1 MTKDIRRVDDMRSYR
16 DLSIKHKVQ
25 SIVMV
30 ISAVALL
37 VATVVYTL
45 YDRST
50 FLRAKTQDLDAA
62 AQMIAL
68 NSTAAMSFGDPKSA
82 TEVLAALQ
90 AKPNVI
96 HAAVYDKRGRVFATY
111 SRNAAQRSSS
121 PPPTEAEAAAMVR
134 SNMVSFQPV
143 TLNGESI
150 GTIFIE
156 EDLTDLHDRQRRFL
170 EIDSLVLL
178 VSLVVAFLLSTRLQ
192 RVISGPIRELSDT
205 ASSVTTQENYS
216 IRATKRGNDEI
227 GLLFDQFN
235 SMLDRLQQRDIAL
248 RRAHDN
254 LEKRVAERTSYVN
267 ALIQNSPLGILVL
280 DSEQKVQLCNSAF
293 EKLFDCA
300 REGIVGKPI
309 DNLFADVEPLIEA
322 HRLAVDETPT
332 NLVVRLQRKNQSV
345 LDLELHLVGLM
356 VNGELLGSLGLYQDI
371 SVRKRAEDEMQ
382 RAKMAAEE
390 ASRAKSEFLA
400 NMSHEIRTPL
410 NGVMGMTDLALDTEL
425 TREQRE
431 YLDTVKMS
439 ADSLLKVINDILDF
453 SKIEAGKVELDMA
466 DFDLRDNVEGIL
478 KTLALRAGEKGL
490 ELLCEIAPEVPGI
503 VRGDSSRLDQ
513 IIINL
518 VNNAIKFTQDG
529 EVALKVQ
536 LETKE
541 GEDCILHFTVTDTGI
556 GISREKQKIIFDP
569 FTQADSST
577 TRKYGGTGLGL
588 TISARLVAMM
598 GGTIWVESEIGKG
611 AKFHFTTRMVSQGDR
626 SGAITSPEVLRN
638 VKVLVVDDN
647 SANRRILEA
656 MLLHWEMN
664 STSVEGGAQA
674 LKEVSDAQRE
684 GRPYAL
690 ILMDVHMP
698 KMDGFEVVERIR
710 DTPESPAPMILM
722 LTSAG
727 HRGDAELC
735 RKLGIAAYLMKP
747 IRQSELR
754 EAIARVLGEREQT
767 RAIAPAASPNLQE
780 ARHPDRVLRILV
792 AEDNIVNQRL
802 AVRLLEK
809 RGHRVVVAGNGR
821 EALEALAKDTF
832 DLVFMDVQMPEVDGF
847 EATAGIRK
855 REEGTGRHQAVIA
868 LTAHAMKEDRER
880 CLAGGM
886 DDYLTKPIGPRELDE
901 VLEKYIA
908 LRREA
913 ADALEILG
921 LRP

>member
-1 MTKDIRRVDDMRSYR
+1 MRSYL
-16 DLSIKHKVQ
+16 DLSIKQKVQ

-37 VATVVYTL
+37 VATVVFTL

-50 FLRAKTQDLDAA
+50 FLRAKTQDLNAA

-82 TEVLAALQ
+82 TEILAALQ
-90 AKPNVI
+90 AKTNVI
-96 HAAVYDKRGRVFATY
+96 NAAIYDKRGHVFATY
-111 SRNAAQRSSS
+111 SRNAGQPNSS
-121 PPPTEAEAAAMVR
+121 PPPTQAEAAAIVR
-134 SNMVSFQPV
+134 SNMVLFQPV

-156 EDLTDLHDRQRRFL
+156 ADLTDLHGRQRRYL

-178 VSLVVAFLLSTRLQ
+178 VSLAVAFLLSTRLQ

-205 ASSVTTQENYS
+205 ASSVTTLENYS
-216 IRATKRGNDEI
+216 IRATKRSNDEI

-235 SMLDRLQQRDIAL
+235 GMLDRLQQRDIAL
-248 RRAHDN
+248 QRAHDN

-293 EKLFDCA
+293 EKLFEYA
-300 REGIVGKPI
+300 QEGIVGKSI
-309 DNLFADVEPLIEA
+309 ASLFADVEPLVEA
-322 HRLAVDETPT
+322 HRLAVDETPI
-332 NLVVRLQRKNQSV
+332 NLTVRMQRQDRSV
-345 LDLELHLVGLM
+345 LDLELHIVGLM

-371 SVRKRAEDEMQ
+371 SARKRGEEEMQ

-425 TREQRE
+425 NREQRE

-439 ADSLLKVINDILDF
+439 ADALLKVINDILDF
-453 SKIEAGKVELDMA
+453 SKIEAGKVELDSA

-478 KTLALRAGEKGL
+478 RTLALKADEKGL

-513 IIINL
+513 VIINL
-518 VNNAIKFTQDG
+518 VSNAIKFTEEG
-529 EVALKVQ
+529 EVVLRVQ
-536 LETKE
+536 LETKK
-541 GEDCILHFTVTDTGI
+541 GEECILHFTVTDTGI
-556 GISREKQKIIFDP
+556 GVPPEKQNIIFDP

-588 TISARLVAMM
+588 TISARLVGMM
-598 GGTIWVESEIGKG
+598 GGTIWMQSEVGKG
-611 AKFHFTTRMVSQGDR
+611 ATFHFTTRMLIQGHR
-626 SGAITSPEVLRN
+626 TGTTATPEVLRN
-638 VKVLVVDDN
+638 IKVLVVDDN
-647 SANRRILEA
+647 RTNRRILDA
-656 MLLHWEMN
+656 MLRRWEMN
-664 STSVEGGAQA
+664 STSVEGGEEA
-674 LKEVSDAQRE
+674 LQEVSDAQRA
-684 GRPYAL
+684 GSPYTL
-690 ILMDVHMP
+690 VLMDVHMP
-698 KMDGFEVVERIR
+698 KMDGFEVVERIKR
-710 DTPESPAPMILM
+710 LTELSAPMILM

-735 RKLGIAAYLMKP
+735 RKLGIAAYLLKP
-747 IRQSELR
+747 VRQSELR
-754 EAIARVLGEREQT
+754 EVIARLLGAREQT
-767 RAIAPAASPNLQE
+767 VETAPAPSHLLPGT
-780 ARHPDRVLRILV
+780 RDPDTVLRILV
-792 AEDNIVNQRL
+792 AEDNAVNQRL

-821 EALEALAKDTF
+821 EALDALAIDTF
-832 DLVFMDVQMPEVDGF
+832 DLVFMDVQMPEIDGF

-868 LTAHAMKEDRER
+868 LTAHAMKEDRAR

-886 DDYLTKPIGPRELDE
+886 DDYLTKPIGSKELDGI
-901 VLEKYIA
+901 LDKYIA
-908 LRREA
+908 LRRETA
-913 ADALEILG
+913 HPPETLG
-921 LRP
+921 LRQ

>member
-1 MTKDIRRVDDMRSYR
+1 MVFFRNSSIQRKLTAIILSTTLLALILACLGFAIYERASFRAAMTSE
-16 DLSIKHKVQ
+16 LL
-25 SIVMV
+25 
-30 ISAVALL
+30 AL
-37 VATVVYTL
+37 ADTL
-45 YDRST
+45 G
-50 FLRAKTQDLDAA
+50 A
-62 AQMIAL
+62 
-68 NSTAAMSFGDPKSA
+68 NTAASLTFNDRKSA
-82 TEVLAALQ
+82 RDMLGALQ
-90 AKPNVI
+90 AERHI
-96 HAAVYDKRGRVFATY
+96 IAACLYDSQGTIFAEYRRPDIGGNFRMPARREDGAQFDQTSLTL
-111 SRNAAQRSSS
+111 SR
-121 PPPTEAEAAAMVR
+121 T
-134 SNMVSFQPV
+134 V
-143 TLNGESI
+143 TLNGDKLGSI
-150 GTIFIE
+150 AIIS
-156 EDLTDLHDRQRRFL
+156 DLSALHARLRQYAV
-170 EIDSLVLL
+170 ISSVVLL
-178 VSLVVAFLLSTRLQ
+178 VSVLATLLVSSRLI
-192 RVISGPIRELSDT
+192 RVITEPILHLANVAGRVSAHED
-205 ASSVTTQENYS
+205 YS
-216 IRATKRGNDEI
+216 LRALRSADDEV
-227 GLLFDQFN
+227 GALVGSFN
-235 SMLDRLQQRDIAL
+235 EMLDRIQQRDAAL
-248 RRAHDN
+248 QGAKDGLEIRVLERTQE
-254 LEKRVAERTSYVN
+254 LEKEVVERRQAE
-267 ALIQNSPLGILVL
+267 Q
-280 DSEQKVQLCNSAF
+280 
-293 EKLFDCA
+293 
-300 REGIVGKPI
+300 
-309 DNLFADVEPLIEA
+309 
-322 HRLAVDETPT
+322 
-332 NLVVRLQRKNQSV
+332 
-345 LDLELHLVGLM
+345 
-356 VNGELLGSLGLYQDI
+356 
-371 SVRKRAEDEMQ
+371 
-382 RAKMAAEE
+382 AAEE

-410 NGVMGMTDLALDTEL
+410 NGVMGMTDLALDTKL

-556 GISREKQKIIFDP
+556 GVSPEKQKIIFDP

-647 SANRRILEA
+647 STNRRILEA
-656 MLLHWEMN
+656 MLLRWEMN
-664 STSVEGGAQA
+664 STSVEGGAEA
-674 LKEVSDAQRE
+674 LKEVSDAQHE

-710 DTPESPAPMILM
+710 DTPESPAPLILM

-727 HRGDAELC
+727 QRGDAELC

-747 IRQSELR
+747 IMQSELR
-754 EAIARVLGEREQT
+754 EAIARVLGAREQS
-767 RAIAPAASPNLQE
+767 RAIPPATSPILQE
-780 ARHPDRVLRILV
+780 ARDPDRVLRILV

-821 EALEALAKDTF
+821 EALDALAKDTF

-847 EATAGIRK
+847 EATTGIRK